1 MEDPALDLAVIASI
15 LSSSLDEAIDAHTC
29 FTGEVGLSGEIR
41 PVTRIDQRIAEAEKI
56 GFNKMF
62 LSKYNMKGL
71 QPNKKVKLIPIS
83 KVEELF
89 ELLFSND
96 N

>member
-1 MEDPALDLAVIASI
+1 
-15 LSSSLDEAIDAHTC
+15 
-29 FTGEVGLSGEIR
+29 LSGEIR